1 MKQCLLFTLLLC
13 LALLR
18 IQAQFAP
25 AAGMPGST
33 AIFKDDPAFI
43 GWAADCHIQRGLQ
56 VIDTPSYGY
65 ATVGDSGSAIGA
77 GGENGVV
84 SLGDGGIATCTF
96 HWPIINGPG
105 YDFAVFENSFRD
117 DYLEL
122 AFVEVSSDGIHFLRF
137 PATCNT
143 QDTFQLDGFGLS
155 DPTQI
160 NNLAGKYRALYGT
173 PFDLE
178 ELKDSA
184 SLDVNNITHVR
195 IIDVVGNIS
204 APYATYDK
212 NNRAINDP
220 WPTPYPSSGFDLD
233 AVGVIHATHS
243 SDISSVKSIAV
254 PTLFPNPVQ
263 AQAFLSLTPDAWFLF
278 DINGKLCLQ
287 GNHTA
292 IIPAEGI
299 SPGIYMLQVQN
310 AGQLFQIKFIKS

>member
-43 GWAADCHIQRGLQ
+43 GWAADCHVQRGLQ

-65 ATVGDSGSAIGA
+65 ASVGDSASAIGA

-84 SLGDGGIATCTF
+84 SLGDGGMATCTF

-143 QDTFQLDGFGLS
+143 QDTLQLDGFGLS

-195 IIDVVGNIS
+195 IIDVVGNIRS
-204 APYATYDK
+204 PYATYDK

-233 AVGVIHATHS
+233 AVGVIHATHAS
-243 SDISSVKSIAV
+243 AIEKVHASQM
-254 PTLFPNPVQ
+254 PTLFPNPVEEM
-263 AQAFLSLTPDAWFLF
+263 AFLTVTPETWVLLDM
-278 DINGKLCLQ
+278 NGKPCLQ
-287 GNHTA
+287 GQNTG
-292 IIPAEGI
+292 IINAASL
-299 SPGIYMLQVQN
+299 SPGIYILQVQY
-310 AGQLFQIKFIKS
+310 AGQFFQLKFIKA

>member
-1 MKQCLLFTLLLC
+1 M
-13 LALLR
+13 
-18 IQAQFAP
+18 
-25 AAGMPGST
+25 
-33 AIFKDDPAFI
+33 
-43 GWAADCHIQRGLQ
+43 
-56 VIDTPSYGY
+56 
-65 ATVGDSGSAIGA
+65 
-77 GGENGVV
+77 
-84 SLGDGGIATCTF
+84 ATCTF

-143 QDTFQLDGFGLS
+143 QDTLQLDGFGLS

-160 NNLAGKYRALYGT
+160 NNLAAKYRALYGT

-212 NNRAINDP
+212 NNHAINDP

-233 AVGVIHATHS
+233 AIGVIHATHP
-243 SDISSVKSIAV
+243 SDISNLKSTAI

-278 DINGKLCLQ
+278 DVNGKLCLQ

-310 AGQLFQIKFIKS
+310 AGQLFMLKFIKS